1 VRASVSVI
9 VEFDNDVLCL
19 CFVIFG
25 VGVGRTCCYDTSSF
39 FMFFWVGIGSI
50 FIVWI
55 LFNLNESLL
64 SFLCDT
70 IFNLRVMLKLH
81 YLIIRAYEIASS
93 WVARY
98 NITLDVYSL
107 LFGYFMVA
115 NYLFLIG

>member
-1 VRASVSVI
+1 MTCYVYVLSSLGWVL
-9 VEFDNDVLCL
+9 VEHVAMTLAVFSC
-19 CFVIFG
+19 
-25 VGVGRTCCYDTSSF
+25 
-39 FMFFWVGIGSI
+39 FFWVGIGSI